1 MKTLEIVH
9 ARIRNLRHRER
20 NGAYSKEYYV
30 LTAEMTLRD
39 PETQKIL
46 IGAEPVSNIAIIA
59 DLKDGETPY
68 AIRNNGEITAHVGRE
83 PDKKRGINLHY
94 SKK

>member
-20 NGAYSKEYYV
+20 NGAYSKECYV
-30 LTAEMTLRD
+30 LTAELTLYD
-39 PETQKIL
+39 PETQEIL
-46 IGAEPVSNIAIIA
+46 IRAEPVHNIKIIA

-68 AIRNNGEITAHVGRE
+68 AILDKGNITAHIGRE

-94 SKK
+94 STK

>member
-20 NGAYSKEYYV
+20 NGAYSNEYYV
-30 LTAEMTLRD
+30 LTVEMTLYD
-39 PETQKIL
+39 PETQEIL
-46 IGAEPVSNIAIIA
+46 IYAYPVHEITIIA

-68 AIRNNGEITAHVGRE
+68 AIRDNGKITAHIGRE

-94 SKK
+94 STK

>member
-1 MKTLEIVH
+1 MKSLEIVH
-9 ARIRNLRHRER
+9 AHIRNLRHRER

-30 LTAEMTLRD
+30 LTAEMTLYD
-39 PETQKIL
+39 PETREIL
-46 IGAEPVSNIAIIA
+46 IYAYPVRDITIIA

-68 AIRNNGEITAHVGRE
+68 VIRDSGKITVHVGSE

-94 SKK
+94 SIK

>member
-9 ARIRNLRHRER
+9 AHIRNLRHRER
-20 NGAYSKEYYV
+20 NGTYSKEYYV
-30 LTAEMTLRD
+30 LTAELTLRD
-39 PETQKIL
+39 PETQEIL
-46 IGAEPVSNIAIIA
+46 IHAEPVREIKIIA

-68 AIRNNGEITAHVGRE
+68 VIRDSGKITAHVGSE

-94 SKK
+94 SIK